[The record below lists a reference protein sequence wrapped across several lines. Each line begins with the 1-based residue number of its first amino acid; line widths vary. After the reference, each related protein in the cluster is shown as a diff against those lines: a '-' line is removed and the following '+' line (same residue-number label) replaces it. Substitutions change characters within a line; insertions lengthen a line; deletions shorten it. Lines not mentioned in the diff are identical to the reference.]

1 MKHIVIIL
9 SIFTMAIGSDTK
21 IGGTTY
27 FDYTSGKD
35 DAGESTSAFNF
46 KRQYISFS
54 GEASD
59 DIKYKIVVDVGATN
73 NLPGEDQ
80 RLTAFLKKAQID
92 YKTSFAKISMGV
104 IGTNTYGVQEKNWG
118 YRFIEKSAMDTYK
131 FSSTADIG
139 IGFSKSLTDDLNMSL
154 QMVNGEGYKSP
165 QIDKYHKISLNTTYG
180 EAKLHKNDGYNV
192 GLVYS
197 TEDSEDDLTTIEID
211 ESLDPTNVTSLFG
224 GYAANGL
231 RLGVEN
237 ATKTKGDLTE
247 SITSISANYGIKDNM
262 DVFVRYDMYD
272 PNADMDE
279 DGSSYMITGVVFN
292 CGNGLSMA
300 PNMGITS
307 YEDADAD
314 SETEYKLNIQY
325 KF

>member
-73 NLPGEDQ
+73 KLDGEDK

-92 YKTSFAKISMGV
+92 YKTSFANISMGV

-118 YRFIEKSAMDTYK
+118 YRFIEKSSMDLYG

-139 IGFSKSLTDDLNMSL
+139 IGFSKSLTDELNVSL

-165 QIDKYHKISLNTTYG
+165 QSDKYHKISLNATYG
-180 EAKLHKNDGYNV
+180 EAKLHKNDGYNA
-192 GLVYS
+192 GFVYS
-197 TEDSEDDLTTIEID
+197 TEESDD
-211 ESLDPTNVTSLFG
+211 DPTNVISLFG
-224 GYAANGL
+224 GFATKGL
-231 RLGVEN
+231 RLGIEN
-237 ATKTKGDLTE
+237 DTETTGDLNK

-262 DVFVRYDMYD
+262 DVFMRYDIYD
-272 PNADMDE
+272 PNTDVDE

-300 PNMGITS
+300 PNMRTKS
-307 YEDADAD
+307 YENTDTD

>member
-1 MKHIVIIL
+1 MKHLVIIL
-9 SIFTMAIGSDTK
+9 SIFAMAIGADTK

-35 DAGESTSAFNF
+35 DADESTSAFNF

-54 GEASD
+54 GQASD
-59 DIKYKIVVDVGATN
+59 DIKYKFVVDVGATN
-73 NLPGEDQ
+73 KLSGEDT

-92 YKTSFAKISMGV
+92 YKTSFANISMGV

-118 YRFIEKSAMDTYK
+118 YRFIEKSSMDLYG

-139 IGFSKSLTDDLNMSL
+139 IGFSKSFTDDLNMSL

-165 QIDKYHKISLNTTYG
+165 QSDKYHKISLNATYG

-197 TEDSEDDLTTIEID
+197 TEGSDD
-211 ESLDPTNVTSLFG
+211 DPTNVTSLFG

-279 DGSSYMITGVVFN
+279 DGRSYMITGVVFN